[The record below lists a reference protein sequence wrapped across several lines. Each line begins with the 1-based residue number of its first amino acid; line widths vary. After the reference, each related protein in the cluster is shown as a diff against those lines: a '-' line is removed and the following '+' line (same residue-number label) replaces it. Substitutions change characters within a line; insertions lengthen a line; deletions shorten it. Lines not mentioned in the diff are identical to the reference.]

1 MNKVYPLTAG
11 IGIIAIWL
19 FAFLLSALQDA
30 RAARNDR
37 HTMKQWREDK
47 VEEYPLLCLRI

>member
-1 MNKVYPLTAG
+1 MNKAYPLTAG
-11 IGIIAIWL
+11 IGIIAVWI

-47 VEEYPLLCLRI
+47 VEE